1 LVDDDDALLEADE
14 GLTED
19 DPATELELPVHV
31 PKPDW
36 HPVPHQ
42 AAPLPQYPY
51 WLQQFPKAE
60 FKQVAPP
67 FVGPQLPSVLTLTLE
82 DGDGAAELALADDEI
97 WTLEEAGLT
106 EEETGLTEEEEA
118 GCGDGDG
125 EALILDEAGFAEEDG
140 GFTDEEATEF
150 VQDPKPGWHPVP
162 Q

>member
-1 LVDDDDALLEADE
+1 
-14 GLTED
+14 
-19 DPATELELPVHV
+19 
-31 PKPDW
+31 
-36 HPVPHQ
+36 
-42 AAPLPQYPY
+42 
-51 WLQQFPKAE
+51 
-60 FKQVAPP
+60 
-67 FVGPQLPSVLTLTLE
+67 VLTLTLE

-150 VQDPKPGWHPVP
+150 VQDPKPG
-162 Q
+162 